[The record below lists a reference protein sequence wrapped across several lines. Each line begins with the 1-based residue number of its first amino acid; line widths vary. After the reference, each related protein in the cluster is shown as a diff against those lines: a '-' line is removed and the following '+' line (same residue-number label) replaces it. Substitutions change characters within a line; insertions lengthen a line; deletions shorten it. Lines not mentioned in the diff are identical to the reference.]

1 MNTMTSQAP
10 NPASDRATQYHDCA
24 EMLSNGALIG
34 LGDGAMAALAKAKS
48 GADVQLLSVNADMIR
63 IVQPGRLEIV
73 SEITRASRT
82 VIFVSAQIKQDGH
95 AVVTLTALY
104 KTAASK

>member
-1 MNTMTSQAP
+1 MNTMTSTAQ
-10 NPASDRATQYHDCA
+10 NPASGRSIQYHDCA
-24 EMLSNGALIG
+24 DMLSNGALIG
-34 LGDGAMAALAKAKS
+34 LGDGAMAALAKANS

-63 IVQPGRLEIV
+63 TVQPGRLEVV

-82 VIFVSAQIKQDGH
+82 VIFVSAQIKQDGQ
-95 AVVTLTALY
+95 AFVTLTALY